1 MQHKVP
7 AVRLETF
14 LQPESIR
21 FRQFY
26 TVFPCFTA
34 TVVATICRFP
44 SDRHNEAAAVAM
56 MQCVQFPLCH
66 HHQLQHSLPNKM
78 TTHAQQ
84 QKPLRHSIDAILEK
98 PSPSTSPCSDHNTTR
113 SIPVAPLPPFDVLA
127 HAQRESARHVTSVI
141 SESPTNVEN
150 IMVDAEDSSSG
161 NDAESGEDQEDDLIV
176 VDEAEDN
183 VTRTLRNCKEVY
195 EADEK
200 PDCIEGMSEESSS
213 DSDHNSTG
221 SDLVSAA
228 TAADGFAQRGKV
240 SKTSP
245 NTGENVTKVRSAFR
259 PIVRPWLVGEA
270 AKNSPAASVV
280 KVPHSLQPPQIQTA
294 FRTASNKHV
303 AFNGRPA
310 PTSLD
315 AISMLRRQSS
325 AFRACGNRLNIGQG
339 HVNIG
344 QGHVNA
350 SGSRMM
356 MPGPGLGQP
365 MNGNLAAWFSWLR
378 AGHHLGAAH
387 QVQQQQLQPG
397 QGVPRGVL
405 APPNAPPPHHNPQ
418 PQQAPRYNCEACG
431 KSYSTFGGLSKHKQF
446 HCSAQVKKDFRCKF
460 CDKSYSSLG
469 ALKMHIRTHTL
480 PCKCTVCG
488 KAFSRP
494 WLLQG
499 HVRTHTGEKP
509 FTCPHCARAFADR
522 SNLRAHLQTHSDV
535 KKYCC
540 RACSKTFSRM
550 SLLVKH
556 RESSCVALQ
565 R

>member
-1 MQHKVP
+1 
-7 AVRLETF
+7 
-14 LQPESIR
+14 
-21 FRQFY
+21 
-26 TVFPCFTA
+26 
-34 TVVATICRFP
+34 
-44 SDRHNEAAAVAM
+44 
-56 MQCVQFPLCH
+56 
-66 HHQLQHSLPNKM
+66 
-78 TTHAQQ
+78 
-84 QKPLRHSIDAILEK
+84 
-98 PSPSTSPCSDHNTTR
+98 
-113 SIPVAPLPPFDVLA
+113 
-127 HAQRESARHVTSVI
+127 
-141 SESPTNVEN
+141 
-150 IMVDAEDSSSG
+150 MVDAEDSSSG

-183 VTRTLRNCKEVY
+183 VTRTLRNCEEVY

-221 SDLVSAA
+221 
-228 TAADGFAQRGKV
+228 
-240 SKTSP
+240 
-245 NTGENVTKVRSAFR
+245 
-259 PIVRPWLVGEA
+259 
-270 AKNSPAASVV
+270 
-280 KVPHSLQPPQIQTA
+280 
-294 FRTASNKHV
+294 
-303 AFNGRPA
+303 PA